1 MKISWQVQ
9 HFNVHVQILWQVQHS
24 TLRTPMQIP
33 WRVQHFVNIHADFVA
48 GTALCA
54 PPCADVVAG
63 AIQNALLCG
72 EIANVRNSV
81 FFNRTGG
88 SEAGKSRKEN
98 WRLSSTGDILL
109 VHGNGL
115 LKFACIHE
123 GHSKDYYVEDSW
135 RTFLQ

>member
-1 MKISWQVQ
+1 MAGAAQ
-9 HFNVHVQILWQVQHS
+9 HFENSHADSLAGAALCEHPCRFRGRHS
-24 TLRTPMQIP
+24 TLCTSMRRCRGRSNT
-33 WRVQHFVNIHADFVA
+33 
-48 GTALCA
+48 
-54 PPCADVVAG
+54 
-63 AIQNALLCG
+63 NALLCG
-72 EIANVRNSV
+72 EIANVRNAV